1 MQHLTQRY
9 CISYILTK
17 HPPVQRFFD
26 LSHTHTHTH
35 STFSPSSSSHL
46 SISLSF
52 FFLGWERWHL
62 VTMAT
67 ALWCDHGLIFLLTSV
82 WSDISALLCRA
93 KTGQCLQ
100 PPSWNKNQKH
110 THKKNSKRW
119 NERESVEMMVR
130 RDEKKVQG
138 GKKRAENNTDGIKM
152 KRKQEVERGAWAK
165 KQEEL
170 RNSGKETEKDI
181 E

>member
-1 MQHLTQRY
+1 MEKLWHTSAHTDRYINITGCSLLPFDLCPPSMQHLTQRY
-9 CISYILTK
+9 CVSYILAK

-26 LSHTHTHTH
+26 LSHTHTHTAH
-35 STFSPSSSSHL
+35 FSPSSSSHL

-93 KTGQCLQ
+93 KTGQCPQ
-100 PPSWNKNQKH
+100 PPSWNKN
-110 THKKNSKRW
+110 THKKKQQEMKR
-119 NERESVEMMVR
+119 ERECGNDGEEGR
-130 RDEKKVQG
+130 EKSSRG
-138 GKKRAENNTDGIKM
+138 GKKGQKIIQME
-152 KRKQEVERGAWAK
+152 
-165 KQEEL
+165 
-170 RNSGKETEKDI
+170 
-181 E
+181 